1 MKILAV
7 DTSASVASV
16 AVMDDGVLLGEYSIN
31 NKKTHSQKLLPMIDE
46 LLKNLD
52 LSVKDIDYFAAS
64 SGPGSFTG
72 LRIGITTIKTLA
84 YSVNKQV
91 IAVPTLDAL
100 ANNVAPSEALVCP
113 IMDAR
118 NSQVYTALYTAESGM
133 IKNITEYMGIHITE
147 LCNILNGKN
156 KRVVLLGDGVAIHR
170 AFLKENL
177 TIPFDF
183 APASSI
189 LQRSASVA
197 EVALQMLVE
206 KRQQPSFDMVPFYLR
221 KSQAERMLEAENK
234 KG

>member
-16 AVMDDGVLLGEYSIN
+16 AIMEDEVLLGEYSIN

-46 LLKNLD
+46 LLKSLE
-52 LSVKDIDYFAAS
+52 LKIGDIDYFAAS
-64 SGPGSFTG
+64 NGPGSFTG

-84 YSVNKQV
+84 YSVGKQV

-100 ANNVAPSEALVCP
+100 ANNVSPSEAIICP

-118 NSQVYTALYTAESGM
+118 NNQVYTALYAAENGTVQ
-133 IKNITEYMGIHITE
+133 NITEYMGIHITE

-156 KRVVLLGDGVAIHR
+156 KKVIFLGDGVANHKD
-170 AFLKENL
+170 FLKEKL
-177 TIPFDF
+177 SIPCDF
-183 APASSI
+183 APASSM

-197 EVALQMLVE
+197 EVAMQMLVE
-206 KRQQPSFDMVPFYLR
+206 KRQQSCFDMVPFYLR
-221 KSQAERMLEAENK
+221 KSQAERMLEGDK
-234 KG
+234 

>member
-16 AVMDDGVLLGEYSIN
+16 AIMEDEVLLGEYSIN

-46 LLKNLD
+46 LLRSLELKIG
-52 LSVKDIDYFAAS
+52 DIDYFAAS

-100 ANNVAPSEALVCP
+100 ANNVSFSESIICP

-118 NSQVYTALYTAESGM
+118 NNQVYTALYTCEKGTVH
-133 IKNITEYMGIHITE
+133 NITEYMGIHISDV
-147 LCNILNGKN
+147 CNILNGKN
-156 KRVVLLGDGVAIHR
+156 KKVIFLGDGVTIHK
-170 AFLKENL
+170 AYLKENL
-177 TIPFDF
+177 SIPCDF
-183 APASSI
+183 APASYI

-197 EVALQMLVE
+197 EVAMQMLVE
-206 KRQQPSFDMVPFYLR
+206 NRQQSCFDMVPFYLR
-221 KSQAERMLEAENK
+221 KSQAERMFEGDK
-234 KG
+234 

>member
-16 AVMDDGVLLGEYSIN
+16 AVMEDGVLLGEYSIN
-31 NKKTHSQKLLPMIDE
+31 NKKTHSQKLLPMINE

-52 LSVKDIDYFAAS
+52 ISVKEMDYFAAS

-84 YSVNKQV
+84 YSADKPV

-113 IMDAR
+113 MMDAR
-118 NSQVYTALYTAESGM
+118 NSQVYTALYTAEKGAVQ
-133 IKNITEYMGIHITE
+133 NITEYMGIHITE

-156 KRVVLLGDGVAIHR
+156 KRVILLGDGVAIHK
-170 AFLKENL
+170 AFINESLKVS
-177 TIPFDF
+177 FDF

-189 LQRSASVA
+189 LQRAASVA
-197 EVALQMLVE
+197 EVAMQMLVD
-206 KRQQPSFDMVPFYLR
+206 KRQQSSFDMVPFYLR
-221 KSQAERMLEAENK
+221 KSQAERMFEAENK